1 MKSCESSNGM
11 QLKPELSLL
20 LACARTGDAQD
31 KQGVIQQLLADGI
44 DWTSFAQKALTH
56 GVASFA
62 AHTLARLAPDHI
74 PGDIL
79 GAFHAIADETS
90 RANRALFD
98 ELARLLDALAKNGV
112 EAIPFKGPLLAIQ
125 VFGDLGLRDFRDLDF
140 LVRDEDLEKT
150 IATLKDL
157 GYPRTGQMTAA
168 QFDLLH
174 RLQGQEI
181 ILGESSGTAVEPHTR
196 LTPLK
201 MALEIDYA
209 GLWGRAQR
217 IRVNGRTF
225 LTPAPEDGLLFLAVH
240 GGKEMW
246 RRLKWAC
253 DFAGFVRSFPNLDW
267 TAVAQRARAQGC
279 QRILLLATSVA
290 RRYFNSTIPDAI
302 ITAERG
308 DPTIEPMV
316 RRIVE
321 QWQADEPAQSSSDEL
336 IYMDWLRLQDGIV
349 RQACYLARTIFLPGP
364 PHVASMSLPRQLSFG
379 YIPIKLAH
387 DLIALPLWQA
397 FWQALAPVRHLPY
410 AFAASEIALAVIPA
424 STETKLTIR
433 RCRRAQRD
441 AQRTLASAPND
452 PAALRDLGDA
462 LFGLRRHRDA
472 IACYDR
478 ALTYA
483 PHDTTIWMRRLAAIQ
498 ETGATID
505 FPDIPPDSQDAKKWA
520 IYAARLFR
528 SRRYAQAIEASD
540 RAIALDP
547 DDVAGAR
554 VGIQA
559 RLRACDWRR
568 READEHRVS
577 EEVRAGRAIVTPL
590 YHRVI
595 SNSEA
600 ESLTLARLSTKGL
613 RPTEAL
619 WRGERYR
626 HDKIRIAYSSTDFRD
641 HVLSEAMLGCFEHHD
656 KSRFQTTAISLG
668 PDDGSM
674 MRRQITAAFDCFID
688 VQAFNDFEV
697 AKLLR
702 NREIDI
708 IVDLNGNSGDCRT
721 GIFAH
726 RPAPV
731 QVSFLGY
738 PGTMGL
744 PFFNYIIADPVV
756 IPDRHRVHYVEQV
769 VYMPRTYI
777 PNDRARQILPK
788 APSRTD
794 ARLPPTG
801 FVFAYHNSEYKI
813 TPEIFDIWMRLL
825 KTADDSVLWLK
836 SPNPSAL
843 VNLRREANARGVAS
857 ERLVFAPRVPQA
869 KDHLARLQLADLF
882 LDTLPYNADASACD
896 ALWAGVPVVTCL
908 GDTFPGRAAAGL
920 LHAIGLPE
928 LVTASLAEYE
938 NLITALALDPDRLAR
953 IKAKLM
959 RKRYTEPLFDTARFT
974 RDLESA
980 YMNMWKRQQDG
991 LPATSIAVDCTPA
1004 CAA

>member
-1 MKSCESSNGM
+1 M

-20 LACARTGDAQD
+20 LASARTGNAQD
-31 KQGVIQQLLADGI
+31 KQAAIQQLLADGI
-44 DWTSFAQKALTH
+44 DWTSFAQKALAH

-79 GAFHAIADETS
+79 DAFHAIADEAS

-98 ELARLLDALAKNGV
+98 EMARLLDALATNGI

-125 VFGDLGLRDFRDLDF
+125 VFGDLGLREFRDLDF
-140 LVRDEDLEKT
+140 LIRDEDLAKT
-150 IATLKDL
+150 IATLNNL

-181 ILGESSGTAVEPHTR
+181 ILGESSGIAVEPHTR

-217 IRVNGRTF
+217 TRANGRTF
-225 LTPAPEDGLLFLAVH
+225 LTPAPEDGLLLLAVH
-240 GGKEMW
+240 GGKEIW

-253 DFAGFVRSFPNLDW
+253 DFAGFVGSFPNLDW
-267 TAVAQRARAQGC
+267 PAAAERARAQGC
-279 QRILLLATSVA
+279 LRLLLLATSLA
-290 RRYFNSTIPDAI
+290 RRYFNSTIPHAI

-321 QWQADEPAQSSSDEL
+321 QWQTDEPAQSSSDKL
-336 IYMDWLRLQDGIV
+336 VNVDWLRLQDGIV

-364 PHVASMSLPRQLSFG
+364 PHVASMPLPRHLSFA

-397 FWQALAPVRHLPY
+397 FWQALAPVGRLPY

-433 RCRRAQRD
+433 RYRRAQRD
-441 AQRTLASAPND
+441 AQRTLARAPND

-472 IACYDR
+472 ITCYDR
-478 ALTYA
+478 ALAYA
-483 PHDTTIWMRRLAAIQ
+483 PHDTTIWMRRLAAI
-498 ETGATID
+498 EATGATID
-505 FPDIPPDSQDAKKWA
+505 FPDVPPDSEDAKEWA

-528 SRRYAQAIEASD
+528 SRRYAQAIDASD

-577 EEVRAGRAIVTPL
+577 EEVRAGRLIITPF
-590 YHRVI
+590 YHRAL

-600 ESLTLARLSTKGL
+600 ESLALARLSTRGL

-619 WRGERYR
+619 WRGERYA

-641 HVLSEAMLGCFEHHD
+641 HELSDAMVGCFEHHD

-674 MRRQITAAFDCFID
+674 MRRQITAAFDRFID
-688 VQAFNDFEV
+688 VQAFNDLEV

-702 NREIDI
+702 KQEIDI
-708 IVDLNGNSGDCRT
+708 VVDLNGNSGDCRT

-731 QVSFLGY
+731 QVSFLGC

-744 PFFNYIIADPVV
+744 PFIDYIIADPVV
-756 IPDRHRVHYVEQV
+756 IPDRHRVHYMEQV
-769 VYMPRTYI
+769 VYMPHTYMPNGRT
-777 PNDRARQILPK
+777 RQILPK

-794 ARLPPTG
+794 ARLSTTG
-801 FVFAYHNSEYKI
+801 FVFACHNSEYKI

-825 KTADDSVLWLK
+825 KTAADSVLWLK

-857 ERLVFAPRVPQA
+857 QRLVFAPRVPQA
-869 KDHLARLQLADLF
+869 TDHLARLQLADLF

-938 NLITALALDPDRLAR
+938 NLATALALDPDRLAR

-980 YMNMWKRQQDG
+980 YTLMWKRQQDG
-991 LPATSIAVDCTPA
+991 LPAASFAVDCPPA

>member
-1 MKSCESSNGM
+1 M

-20 LACARTGDAQD
+20 LASARTGDAQEN
-31 KQGVIQQLLADGI
+31 QAAIQQLLADGV
-44 DWTSFAQKALTH
+44 DWTSFAQKALAH

-62 AHTLARLAPDHI
+62 AHTLARLAPDYI
-74 PGDIL
+74 PSDIL
-79 GAFHAIADETS
+79 DAFHAIADETS

-98 ELARLLDALAKNGV
+98 ELTRLLDALATNGI

-125 VFGDLGLRDFRDLDF
+125 VFGDLGLREFRDLDF
-140 LVRDEDLEKT
+140 LVRDKDLANT
-150 IATLKDL
+150 IATLNNL
-157 GYPRTGQMTAA
+157 GYPRTGELTAA

-201 MALEIDYA
+201 MALEIDYS
-209 GLWGRAQR
+209 GLWGRAR
-217 IRVNGRTF
+217 RTRVDGRTF
-225 LTPAPEDGLLFLAVH
+225 LTPAPEDGLLLLAIH

-253 DFAGFVRSFPNLDW
+253 DFAGFVGSFPNLDW
-267 TAVAQRARAQGC
+267 GAVAERARAQGC
-279 QRILLLATSVA
+279 LRLLLLATSLA
-290 RRYFNSTIPDAI
+290 RRYFNSTIPHAI
-302 ITAERG
+302 TTAERG
-308 DPTIEPMV
+308 DTTIEPMV

-321 QWQADEPAQSSSDEL
+321 QWQADELAQSSSDKL
-336 IYMDWLRLQDGIV
+336 VNMDWLRLQDGIV
-349 RQACYLARTIFLPGP
+349 RQACYLARTVCLPGP
-364 PHVASMSLPRQLSFG
+364 PHVVSIPLPRSLSFA

-387 DLIALPLWQA
+387 DLVALPLWQA
-397 FWQALAPVRHLPY
+397 FWRALAPVGRLPY
-410 AFAASEIALAVIPA
+410 AFAASGIALAVIPA

-441 AQRTLASAPND
+441 AQRTLARAPND

-462 LFGLRRHRDA
+462 LFGLRRPRDA

-478 ALTYA
+478 ALAHA
-483 PHDTTIWMRRLAAIQ
+483 PHDTTIWKRRLAAIQ
-498 ETGATID
+498 ATGATID
-505 FPDIPPDSQDAKKWA
+505 LPDIPPASQDATEWA
-520 IYAARLFR
+520 IYAARLFS
-528 SRRYAQAIEASD
+528 SRRYAQAIEAGD

-547 DDVAGAR
+547 DNVAAAR

-559 RLRACDWRR
+559 RLRTCDWRR
-568 READEHRVS
+568 RDADELRVS
-577 EEVRAGRAIVTPL
+577 EEVKAGRLIVTPF
-590 YHRVI
+590 YHRAI

-600 ESLTLARLSTKGL
+600 ESLALARLSASKL
-613 RPTEAL
+613 RQTEAL
-619 WRGERYR
+619 WRGERYA

-641 HVLSEAMLGCFEHHD
+641 HVLLDAMVGCLEHHD
-656 KSRFQTTAISLG
+656 RSRFQTTAISLG

-674 MRRQITAAFDCFID
+674 MRRQIAAAFDRFVD

-702 NREIDI
+702 KWEIDI
-708 IVDLNGNSGDCRT
+708 VVDLNGNSGDCRT
-721 GIFAH
+721 EIFAH

-744 PFFNYIIADPVV
+744 PFFDYIIADPVV
-756 IPDRHRVHYVEQV
+756 IPDRHRVHYTEQV
-769 VYMPRTYI
+769 VYMPHTYM
-777 PNDRARQILPK
+777 PNDRTRQILPK

-801 FVFAYHNSEYKI
+801 FVFACHDAEYKI

-825 KTADDSVLWLK
+825 KTVDDSVLWLK

-843 VNLRREANARGVAS
+843 VNLRREADARGVAL
-857 ERLVFAPRVPQA
+857 ERLVFAPRVPQT
-869 KDHLARLQLADLF
+869 KDHLARLQLADLV
-882 LDTLPYNADASACD
+882 LDTLPYNAHASACD
-896 ALWAGVPVVTCL
+896 ALWVGVPAVTCL
-908 GDTFPGRAAAGL
+908 GNTLPGRVAAGL

-938 NLITALALDPDRLAR
+938 NLATALALDPDWLAR
-953 IKAKLM
+953 IKTKLM
-959 RKRYTEPLFDTARFT
+959 RQRYTEPLFDTARFT
-974 RDLESA
+974 RDLKSA
-980 YMNMWKRQQDG
+980 YMIMWKRQQDG
-991 LPATSIAVDCTPA
+991 LPPASFAVDCTAA